1 MTKIQTTHVGSLPR
15 SNELSDLLFKKDKKE
30 EIDLKKFNEIVTRD
44 VNNVVKRQI
53 NLGIDFISDGE
64 MSKISYAT
72 YVKDRIEGFS
82 GESDRKAP
90 KDLDDFPTF
99 KERIART
106 GGTPTYTRPC
116 CTSELKIK
124 DKSSLAKDIENF
136 KDALSKNNYQKGF
149 MNAASPGVISAFL
162 PNKFYKNDDE
172 YLEQLAQ
179 LMKEEYEEITSS
191 GINLQLDCP
200 DLALAR
206 HMTFKD
212 LSESEFLIR
221 AEKQIECLNEAIK
234 NINSNKIRLH
244 ICWGN
249 YEGPHTYDISLQK
262 VMPIALKANVQTY
275 LIESSNPRHSHEW
288 EIFENLKVPSEKV
301 IAPGMIDSTTNFV
314 EHPEVVKQRIV
325 NFSKVIN
332 KDQLM
337 AGTDCGFSTFAGFG
351 NVDENIVYK
360 KLEALVKGAELAS
373 KFI

>member
-15 SNELSDLLFKKDKKE
+15 SNELSDILFKKDKKE

-44 VNNVVKRQI
+44 VNNVVKRQV

-124 DKSSLAKDIENF
+124 DKSSLAQDIENF